1 MNPRPA
7 GHRRWSTRLRRD
19 DTRPGNPGALTGLAG
34 GLAGPAGTGGAAG
47 APGAAGAALAGPAGP
62 AGPAGEGTGP
72 DAGVTSLRFDTE
84 RELLG
89 AAANGDPDAV
99 RWLLDEVAPV
109 VFGFLFAR
117 VGGDE
122 SVAEDLLQ
130 ETLLEAVRGACA
142 FRAEAS
148 ASTWMCAIARRR
160 LARYYESE
168 RKAEMAR
175 RSLSLV
181 HGGPGAAGPAD
192 DIFERQDEVVRAL
205 GRLPAL
211 QRQVLVLKYLED
223 MSVVDI
229 AEQVNRSRVQVQS
242 LLQRGREGLRR
253 ELAGGVGG
261 STGA

>member
-7 GHRRWSTRLRRD
+7 GYRRWSSRLRRD
-19 DTRPGNPGALTGLAG
+19 GARPGSAGPPAVGLAG
-34 GLAGPAGTGGAAG
+34 DGELAREADPEGGDGPAPLDGERHLLAAAAAG
-47 APGAAGAALAGPAGP
+47 
-62 AGPAGEGTGP
+62 
-72 DAGVTSLRFDTE
+72 
-84 RELLG
+84 
-89 AAANGDPDAV
+89 DPEAV
-99 RWLLDEVAPV
+99 RWLLDEVAPI

-122 SVAEDLLQ
+122 AAAEDLLQ
-130 ETLLEAVRGACA
+130 ETLLEAVRGAAA

-168 RKAEMAR
+168 RKAEVAR

-181 HGGPGAAGPAD
+181 PGGPGSTGPSE
-192 DIFERQDEVVRAL
+192 DILEQQDEVVRAL
-205 GRLPAL
+205 GRLPAM

-253 ELAGGVGG
+253 ELAGAVGG
-261 STGA
+261 STGD

>member
-1 MNPRPA
+1 VVGLPVDVIVNAHPA
-7 GHRRWSTRLRRD
+7 GHRRWSNRLRRES
-19 DTRPGNPGALTGLAG
+19 TSSSSFVELAG
-34 GLAGPAGTGGAAG
+34 GDGGGATVLG
-47 APGAAGAALAGPAGP
+47 AEPVPAP
-62 AGPAGEGTGP
+62 APLE
-72 DAGVTSLRFDTE
+72 RE
-84 RELLG
+84 RELLAG
-89 AAANGDPDAV
+89 AAAGQADAV
-99 RWLLDEVAPV
+99 AWLLDQVAPI

-122 SVAEDLLQ
+122 AAAEDLLQ
-130 ETLLEAVRGACA
+130 ETLLEAVRGAGA
-142 FRAEAS
+142 FRAESS

-168 RKAEMAR
+168 RRAEVAR

-181 HGGPGAAGPAD
+181 HGGLGSSGPGED
-192 DIFERQDEVVRAL
+192 VLERQDEVVRAL

-223 MSVVDI
+223 MSVVEI

-253 ELAGGVGG
+253 ELGGSAGGNKD
-261 STGA
+261 A